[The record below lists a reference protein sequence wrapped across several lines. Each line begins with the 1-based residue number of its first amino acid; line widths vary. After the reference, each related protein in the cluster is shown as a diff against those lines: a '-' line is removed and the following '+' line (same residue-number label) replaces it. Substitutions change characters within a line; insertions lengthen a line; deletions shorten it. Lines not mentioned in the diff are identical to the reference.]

1 MEEATLRPD
10 SKGRLNLGDLAQG
23 VSSYRVTKGENG
35 SLTLKPYFEVSFEE
49 KWIFDNEETLEK
61 IKHQLQQEG
70 DIVAD

>member
-23 VSSYRVTKGENG
+23 VSSYRVTKGESG
-35 SLTLKPYFEVSFEE
+35 SLILKPYFEVSFEE
-49 KWIFDNEETLEK
+49 KWIFDNEATLEK
-61 IKHQLQQEG
+61 IKRQFKQEG